1 MTEYGRIFYGEFSAD
16 KNSADNL
23 NIGAMQSNGGTSACD
38 VSDFHLIKFNNFNGF
53 FVVSVCIHI
62 NVCVCVG
69 VSRF

>member
-1 MTEYGRIFYGEFSAD
+1 MAEFFTANFPRI
-16 KNSADNL
+16 KIRSADNL